1 MKISRILFDVPFEMW
16 YKYPDGDEARVT
28 TLRTLGYSDY
38 HFYSRLK
45 ENQYGPIVGNRFY
58 WPANSNDKHFY
69 IFYFEDPEVTREVCM
84 FNGSDMDYLRSTA
97 DRIRFDSNMFVREI
111 FEGSEDECL
120 LKKLSW

>member
-1 MKISRILFDVPFEMW
+1 
-16 YKYPDGDEARVT
+16 
-28 TLRTLGYSDY
+28 
-38 HFYSRLK
+38 
-45 ENQYGPIVGNRFY
+45 
-58 WPANSNDKHFY
+58 
-69 IFYFEDPEVTREVCM
+69 M